1 MSFDAV
7 TDVVPMT
14 VLRASRTDGS
24 AAWWAEAEARAP
36 SAPAALQVI
45 LRGRNRVELTEDEAI
60 EALEWAKELP
70 GWHAADPEPLIFRHQ
85 P

>member
-1 MSFDAV
+1 MSFHAAA
-7 TDVVPMT
+7 DVVPMT

-45 LRGRNRVELTEDEAI
+45 LRGRNRVELTEDEAV
-60 EALEWAKELP
+60 EALDWAKALP
-70 GWHAADPEPLIFRHQ
+70 GWHDADPEPLIFRHQ
-85 P
+85 S